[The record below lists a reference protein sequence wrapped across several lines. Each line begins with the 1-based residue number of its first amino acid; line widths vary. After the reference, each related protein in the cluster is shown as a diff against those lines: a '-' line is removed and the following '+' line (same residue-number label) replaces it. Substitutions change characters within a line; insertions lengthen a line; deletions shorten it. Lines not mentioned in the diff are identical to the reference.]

1 MSSLLVAPPDSE
13 IDAAI
18 VDPLQGHE
26 WDDLLNGFPE
36 ATGFH
41 TSSWAKVLCRSYN
54 HVPFYFKFARAGDVV
69 GLVPL
74 LEVRSPFTGTRG
86 VSLPFTDF
94 CGPLIADRMIAG
106 TISRKLAQLAADRQW
121 KHVELRGAESA
132 LFLSGKPASAFY
144 AHELLLDGTADV
156 LWNGLA
162 SSVRRA
168 IRKAGRSRIS
178 VNVLTTR
185 NAVDEFYRLH
195 ERTRRRHGLPPQPFS
210 FFVNIYEEI
219 LKTGCGFLIFAV
231 AQSKAIAAAMF
242 FEFNGTAIYKFGASD
257 NASQEL
263 RPNNLLIWETICL
276 LARRGCRLL
285 HFGRTELE
293 NEGLRH
299 FKQGWGTTESL
310 VPYSRLHR
318 VAPVVEG
325 RVQDRLPFYRTAFRR
340 LPLSF
345 NRFAGRLI
353 YPHLD

>member
-18 VDPLQGHE
+18 VDPLKGHE
-26 WDDLLNGFPE
+26 WDDLLDGFPD

-41 TSSWAKVLCRSYN
+41 TSSWAKVLCRTYN

-74 LEVRSPFTGTRG
+74 LEVRSPLTGRRG

-94 CGPLIADRMIAG
+94 CGPLIANPMVAG
-106 TISRKLAQLAADRQW
+106 TVSRKLAQLAADRQW
-121 KHVELRGAESA
+121 KHVELRGAELA
-132 LFLSGKPASAFY
+132 LFPSTMPASAFY
-144 AHELLLDGTADV
+144 AHELLLDRSADR

-168 IRKAGRSRIS
+168 IRKAGRSRMS
-178 VNVLTTR
+178 VNMLTTR

-195 ERTRRRHGLPPQPFS
+195 ERTRRRHGLPPQPFG
-210 FFVNIYEEI
+210 FFVNIYEEVI
-219 LKTGCGFLIFAV
+219 KAGRGFLIFAV

-257 NASQEL
+257 NATQEL
-263 RPNNLLIWETICL
+263 RPNNLLIWEAICF

-285 HFGRTELE
+285 HFGRTELD

-299 FKQGWGTTESL
+299 FKQGWGATERL
-310 VPYSRLHR
+310 VPYSRLPG
-318 VAPVVEG
+318 AG
-325 RVQDRLPFYRTAFRR
+325 RAMAERAQSRLRLYRAAFRR
-340 LPLSF
+340 LPLSI